1 MIDLDDRSSSLAAV
15 EFNAKTIVYHTNRP
29 LLLKQTCLGACTMQ
43 YDNIAVVAFIMH
55 NLWSTLF

>member
-1 MIDLDDRSSSLAAV
+1 
-15 EFNAKTIVYHTNRP
+15 
-29 LLLKQTCLGACTMQ
+29 MQ